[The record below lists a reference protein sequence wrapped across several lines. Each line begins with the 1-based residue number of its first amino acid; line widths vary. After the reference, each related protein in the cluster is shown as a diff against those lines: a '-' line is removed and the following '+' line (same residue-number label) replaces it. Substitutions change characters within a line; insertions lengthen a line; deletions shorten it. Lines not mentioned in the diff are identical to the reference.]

1 MSWSVSWSWQ
11 SPSRISAVES
21 VNGHLCVA
29 YGLELVLFNDANEI
43 QWQRSMPFKVHG
55 ICNADGRI
63 GVLAAHAFYL
73 LNTVDGSLVHE
84 GRSSPGGFLQLL
96 NRPGGGWVLSGRDG
110 NLHLFDANGVGI
122 RRMQSG
128 LVRRLIGWLDREHLL
143 WQDERELF
151 IVAKSLN
158 KTNAE

>member
-43 QWQRSMPFKVHG
+43 QWQRSMPFKVHA

-96 NRPGGGWVLSGRDG
+96 NRPGGDG
-110 NLHLFDANGVGI
+110 SCQVEMEI
-122 RRMQSG
+122 STSSMQMVSEYVVCNRVWCG
-128 LVRRLIGWLDREHLL
+128 D
-143 WQDERELF
+143 
-151 IVAKSLN
+151 
-158 KTNAE
+158 